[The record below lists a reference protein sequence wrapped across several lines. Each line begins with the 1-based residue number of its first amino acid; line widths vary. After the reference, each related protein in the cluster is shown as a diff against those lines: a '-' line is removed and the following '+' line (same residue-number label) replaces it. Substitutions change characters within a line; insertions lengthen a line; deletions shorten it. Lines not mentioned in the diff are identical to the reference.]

1 VLLTPGNFFEQG
13 GYRDRGEL
21 QNYFTGEIPPDYVL
35 AKNNMLAAMTEPPFP
50 ALVILDY

>member
-1 VLLTPGNFFEQG
+1 
-13 GYRDRGEL
+13 
-21 QNYFTGEIPPDYVL
+21 VL